1 MTDIIIAIIGSG
13 ALVGMITHLFTRKK
27 LRAETSKI
35 RAEKDNIIIG
45 QYRQLMKDAKEQWE
59 RQMSQLRKEVDFLK
73 EKEVEILRQNTL
85 ILEHNRDLSKRL
97 TELEKE
103 NKKLVIVLDNTTKK
117 LRRYEAALKKKKIPE
132 PQ

>member
-1 MTDIIIAIIGSG
+1 
-13 ALVGMITHLFTRKK
+13 MITHLFTRKK